1 MESKYYMWH
10 MTCCHSWLKHVTCH
24 LAPQLKTKIN
34 KQQFVFL
41 KSKDDVFINKSCIVL
56 NLNIQ
61 KLLPMFYFDRLTLKT
76 ISFVS
81 IMWLIIWNLIGF
93 KINRFYW
100 KWHFLVR
107 LQTNF
112 NRKILQQIVIIA
124 LNLRFLNIL

>member
-1 MESKYYMWH
+1 

-34 KQQFVFL
+34 KQQFVVL
-41 KSKDDVFINKSCIVL
+41 KSKDDLFINKSCIVL

-81 IMWLIIWNLIGF
+81 IM
-93 KINRFYW
+93 
-100 KWHFLVR
+100 
-107 LQTNF
+107 
-112 NRKILQQIVIIA
+112 
-124 LNLRFLNIL
+124 